1 MGWWNKK
8 TLIQT
13 FGMDSSLFDSLLF
26 ILFNNMESEINGD
39 QFNSILSNSFSLYQW
54 FQSLHF
60 KDRFKKK
67 LKGEKKKLYQ

>member
-1 MGWWNKK
+1 
-8 TLIQT
+8 
-13 FGMDSSLFDSLLF
+13 
-26 ILFNNMESEINGD
+26 MESEINGD

-67 LKGEKKKLYQ
+67 LKVEKNEKRKNFINNLLRKNKAISKRRKEEKTSK